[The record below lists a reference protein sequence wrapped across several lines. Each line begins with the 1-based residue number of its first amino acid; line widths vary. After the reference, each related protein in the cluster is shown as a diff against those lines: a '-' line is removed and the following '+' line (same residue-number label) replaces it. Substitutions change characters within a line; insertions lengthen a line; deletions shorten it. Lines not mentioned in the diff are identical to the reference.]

1 MYFVLLC
8 RLGLDFDLISSRIS
22 KDQNVLKNT
31 TRLISE
37 QELVSL
43 FKRTSTDPP
52 TKLKEYKPPTVL
64 GPFAETK

>member
-1 MYFVLLC
+1 MFWKV
-8 RLGLDFDLISSRIS
+8 
-22 KDQNVLKNT
+22 V

-52 TKLKEYKPPTVL
+52 AKLKEYKPPTIL
-64 GPFAETK
+64 GPLAERNKLTGHKRAAIL